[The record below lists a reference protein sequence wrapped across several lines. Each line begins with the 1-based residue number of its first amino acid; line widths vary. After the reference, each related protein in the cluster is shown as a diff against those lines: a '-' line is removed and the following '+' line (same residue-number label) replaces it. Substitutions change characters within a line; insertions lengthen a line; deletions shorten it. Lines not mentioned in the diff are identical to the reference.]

1 MIMMIFVTTTDALTD
16 EKLYEKAYSLIPE
29 YRKAK
34 ADKMKMRENKLQTV
48 TAGLLLNYA
57 VGKWSIKTG
66 ERDYK
71 TDENLYEKVDIISVI
86 EANNQYFDYEIAY
99 NSQGKPY
106 FSSNCEIFFNISHSS
121 NYVVCAIG
129 DKPVG
134 IDIEGGRKGRQNLA
148 RRFFDRAESDWI
160 EEAESDE
167 RFFRIWTLKEA
178 YGKATGF
185 GVLEVLDKIVYILEQ
200 GKIKAYIGGI
210 PQNFIIVEKKI
221 GKFRLS
227 AIQL

>member
-29 YRKAK
+29 YRKTK
-34 ADKMKMRENKLQTV
+34 ADKMKMYENKLQTV

-106 FSSNCEIFFNISHSS
+106 FLSNREIFFNISHSS
-121 NYVVCAIG
+121 NYVACVIG
-129 DKPVG
+129 DRPVG
-134 IDIEGGRKGRQNLA
+134 IDIEKARKGRQNLVK
-148 RRFFDRAESDWI
+148 RFFDIS
-160 EEAESDE
+160 EAEWIKECDSDQ

-178 YGKATGF
+178 YGKATGQ
-185 GVLEVLDKIVYILEQ
+185 GVLDILDKIVYRLEK
-200 GKIKAYIGGI
+200 GKMKAYMCGL
-210 PQNFIIVEKKI
+210 PQNFTIVEKEVD
-221 GKFRLS
+221 GFSLS
-227 AIQL
+227 VIQL

>member
-1 MIMMIFVTTTDALTD
+1 MIMMIFVTTTDALAD

-57 VGKWSIKTG
+57 VGKWSNRVN
-66 ERDYK
+66 EECDSVYY
-71 TDENLYEKVDIISVI
+71 ENVDIISVI

-106 FSSNCEIFFNISHSS
+106 FLSNCEIFFNISHSS
-121 NYVVCAIG
+121 NYVACVIG
-129 DKPVG
+129 NRPVG
-134 IDIEGGRKGRQNLA
+134 IDIEKARKGRQNLA
-148 RRFFDRAESDWI
+148 KRFFDVS
-160 EEAESDE
+160 EAEWIKECDSDE

-178 YGKATGF
+178 YGKATGQ
-185 GVLEVLDKIVYILEQ
+185 GVLDILDKIVYRLEK
-200 GKIKAYIGGI
+200 GKMKAYMCGL
-210 PQNFIIVEKKI
+210 PQKFTIVEKEVD
-221 GKFRLS
+221 GFSLS
-227 AIQL
+227 VIQL

>member
-1 MIMMIFVTTTDALTD
+1 MIMMIFVTTTDALAD

-106 FSSNCEIFFNISHSS
+106 FLSNREIFFNISHSS
-121 NYVVCAIG
+121 NYVACVIG
-129 DKPVG
+129 DRPVG
-134 IDIEGGRKGRQNLA
+134 IDIEKARKGRQNLA
-148 RRFFDRAESDWI
+148 KRFFDVS
-160 EEAESDE
+160 EAEWIKECDSDQ

>member
-1 MIMMIFVTTTDALTD
+1 MVF
-16 EKLYEKAYSLIPE
+16 
-29 YRKAK
+29 
-34 ADKMKMRENKLQTV
+34 
-48 TAGLLLNYA
+48 GLN
-57 VGKWSIKTG
+57 
-66 ERDYK
+66 D
-71 TDENLYEKVDIISVI
+71 
-86 EANNQYFDYEIAY
+86 
-99 NSQGKPY
+99 
-106 FSSNCEIFFNISHSS
+106 EIFFNISHSS

-178 YGKATGF
+178 YGKATGR
-185 GVLEVLDKIVYILEQ
+185 GVLDILDKIVYRLEH
-200 GKIKAYIGGI
+200 GEIKAYIGGI
-210 PQNFIIVEKKI
+210 PQNFTIVEKKI
-221 GKFRLS
+221 DKFRLS

>member
-1 MIMMIFVTTTDALTD
+1 MMIFVTTTDALTD

-29 YRKAK
+29 YRKTK
-34 ADKMKMRENKLQTV
+34 ADKMKMYENKLQTV

-106 FSSNCEIFFNISHSS
+106 FLSNREIFFNISHSS
-121 NYVVCAIG
+121 NYVACVIG
-129 DKPVG
+129 DRPVG
-134 IDIEGGRKGRQNLA
+134 IDIKEC
-148 RRFFDRAESDWI
+148 DSDQ
-160 EEAESDE
+160 

-178 YGKATGF
+178 YGKATGQ
-185 GVLEVLDKIVYILEQ
+185 GVLDILDKIVYRLEK
-200 GKIKAYIGGI
+200 GKMKAYMCGL
-210 PQNFIIVEKKI
+210 PQNFTIVEKEVD
-221 GKFRLS
+221 GFSLS
-227 AIQL
+227 VIQL

>member
-1 MIMMIFVTTTDALTD
+1 MIMMIFVTTTDSLTD

-86 EANNQYFDYEIAY
+86 EANNQYFDYLKLILV
-99 NSQGKPY
+99 
-106 FSSNCEIFFNISHSS
+106 SHS
-121 NYVVCAIG
+121 N
-129 DKPVG
+129 
-134 IDIEGGRKGRQNLA
+134 
-148 RRFFDRAESDWI
+148 RFYKSRYYSI
-160 EEAESDE
+160 VS
-167 RFFRIWTLKEA
+167 
-178 YGKATGF
+178 GK
-185 GVLEVLDKIVYILEQ
+185 
-200 GKIKAYIGGI
+200 
-210 PQNFIIVEKKI
+210 
-221 GKFRLS
+221 
-227 AIQL
+227 

>member
-1 MIMMIFVTTTDALTD
+1 MIMMIFVTTTDALAD

-29 YRKAK
+29 YRKVK
-34 ADKMKMRENKLQTV
+34 VDKMKMRENKLQTV

-57 VGKWSIKTG
+57 VGKWSIKTE

-71 TDENLYEKVDIISVI
+71 TDENLYEKVDIISLI
-86 EANNQYFDYEIAY
+86 EANNPYFDYEIAY

-106 FSSNCEIFFNISHSS
+106 FLSFREIFFNISHSS

>member
-1 MIMMIFVTTTDALTD
+1 MIMMIFVTTTDSLTD

-29 YRKAK
+29 YRKTK

-106 FSSNCEIFFNISHSS
+106 FLSNREIFFNISHSS

>member
-1 MIMMIFVTTTDALTD
+1 MMIFVTTTDALAD

-71 TDENLYEKVDIISVI
+71 ADENLYEKVDIISVI
-86 EANNQYFDYEIAY
+86 EANNPYFDYEIAY
-99 NSQGKPY
+99 NSKGKPY
-106 FSSNCEIFFNISHSS
+106 FLSNCEIFFNISHSS
-121 NYVVCAIG
+121 NYVACVIG
-129 DKPVG
+129 DRPVG
-134 IDIEGGRKGRQNLA
+134 IDIEKAREVRQNLA
-148 RRFFDRAESDWI
+148 KRFFDIS
-160 EEAESDE
+160 EAEWIKECDSDE

-178 YGKATGF
+178 YGKATGQ
-185 GVLEVLDKIVYILEQ
+185 GVLDILGKIVYRLEK
-200 GKIKAYIGGI
+200 GKMSAYAYGI
-210 PQNFIIVEKKI
+210 PQNFTIVEKEVD
-221 GKFRLS
+221 GFRLS